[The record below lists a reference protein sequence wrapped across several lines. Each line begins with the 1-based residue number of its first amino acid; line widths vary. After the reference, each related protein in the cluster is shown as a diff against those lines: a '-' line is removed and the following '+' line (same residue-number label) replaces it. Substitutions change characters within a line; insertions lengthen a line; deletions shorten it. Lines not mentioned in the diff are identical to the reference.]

1 MPETSPEPILESPSE
16 PVNAPA
22 RKPLTPP
29 VLILGFACFLLLGML
44 FALNFRRLA
53 SPAPTGESIA
63 SLSDR
68 LRRDAGEIA
77 GRADALDAAIRAK
90 GDEIARL
97 KAGLLEAEKQNRA
110 LLEQIGRLKAEH
122 AAGDAVD
129 LKRQLDEA
137 NRAKAFYENR
147 VNELEAK
154 TGR

>member
-1 MPETSPEPILESPSE
+1 MPETTPEPILESPPE
-16 PVNAPA
+16 PTSAPV

-53 SPAPTGESIA
+53 SSATAGESIA
-63 SLSDR
+63 SLAER

-90 GDEIARL
+90 EGEIARL
-97 KAGLLEAEKQNRA
+97 KADLLEAEKQNRA

-137 NRAKAFYENR
+137 NRAKAFHENR
-147 VNELEAK
+147 VKELEAK
-154 TGR
+154 AGR